1 MLIGRQWISDH
12 IPHKGNMLLLDC
24 VERWDDEQILC
35 IASSHRSASNP
46 LRLGGRLGAVCSV
59 EYAAQAMAVHDA
71 LVRKKGGDGPQVA
84 GAGYIASVR
93 ELCMEITRL
102 DDIDGDLA
110 VSATRL
116 AAHSSLFYSFV
127 ISTDRRML
135 VKGRIII
142 FVEPDALEN
151 RQSPESVAAK
161 QEAPDV

>member
-1 MLIGRQWISDH
+1 MSIGRQWISDH

-35 IASSHRSASNP
+35 VASSHRSTSNP
-46 LRLGGRLGAVCSV
+46 LRAGGRLGAICGV

-71 LVRKKGGDGPQVA
+71 LVRTKEGGEPQRS
-84 GAGYIASVR
+84 GAGYLASVR

-102 DDIDGDLA
+102 DDIEGDLA

-116 AAHSSLFYSFV
+116 AAHSSLLYSFV

-142 FVEPDALEN
+142 FV
-151 RQSPESVAAK
+151 AAQ
-161 QEAPDV
+161 QEVP

>member
-1 MLIGRQWISDH
+1 MSVGRQWISDH

-35 IASSHRSASNP
+35 VASSHRSTSNP
-46 LRLGGRLGAVCSV
+46 LRAGGRLGAVCSV
-59 EYAAQAMAVHDA
+59 EYAAQAMAAHDA
-71 LVRKKGGDGPQVA
+71 LVRAKEGDEPQRA

-102 DDIDGDLA
+102 DDIEGDLA

-116 AAHSSLFYSFV
+116 AAHSSLLYSFV

-142 FVEPDALEN
+142 FVEPDAL
-151 RQSPESVAAK
+151 QSSQAPESLAAQ
-161 QEAPDV
+161 QEASDV